1 MSLLPG
7 IQRAAQDILRFWHGR
22 LPWPCVRHA
31 LSPKRLGYRLRA
43 HCSPR
48 PCARLPL
55 PRSAAE
61 QAGHEGRDHEN
72 RGQRPGRQNHPED
85 HHHECGG
92 RQPSQPAEQT
102 AWRCSFSATSQRQQA
117 GTSPSTELAEINM
130 LARTTLKPWFAF
142 ASRSGHPCPPD
153 EATVERPRSLG
164 AQRERQGAPIVR
176 SHCSR
181 TEERTALYCDEPK
194 SAEHVRVE

>member
-1 MSLLPG
+1 LSLLPG

-102 AWRCSFSATSQRQQA
+102 AWRCSFPRWQPTRHHSSPRAAHGTCPIIACGSEFPLPPPAGPPGPDPPPASASKA
-117 GTSPSTELAEINM
+117 GTSQHRACQDQYAGQNDPEAMVCLRFTLRTSLPS
-130 LARTTLKPWFAF
+130 
-142 ASRSGHPCPPD
+142 
-153 EATVERPRSLG
+153 
-164 AQRERQGAPIVR
+164 
-176 SHCSR
+176 
-181 TEERTALYCDEPK
+181 
-194 SAEHVRVE
+194 